1 MRISDW
7 SSDVCSSDLESQ
19 TASTRESMLDQ
30 SLSSVNPISAGTE
43 SASESGKRAFAFPPF
58 NAPQTSP
65 TNMTHFR
72 NAHPHL
78 FLQHP
83 LTSDASKI
91 NQTLTSKRR
100 NFFGSSVILLLRYII
115 NNNIYSLGKKP

>member
-65 TNMTHFR
+65 TNRSEERRVGKECVSTCRSRWSPYH
-72 NAHPHL
+72 
-78 FLQHP
+78 
-83 LTSDASKI
+83 SKKT
-91 NQTLTSKRR
+91 NTYR
-100 NFFGSSVILLLRYII
+100 VMY
-115 NNNIYSLGKKP
+115 